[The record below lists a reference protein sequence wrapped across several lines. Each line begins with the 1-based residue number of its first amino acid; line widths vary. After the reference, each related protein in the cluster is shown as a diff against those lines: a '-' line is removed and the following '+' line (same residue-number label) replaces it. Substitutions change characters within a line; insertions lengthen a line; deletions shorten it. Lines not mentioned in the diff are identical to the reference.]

1 MKEST
6 YNYFDTSNNCL
17 WPCRHSKSTPF
28 ATSTLGD
35 CNLDLVFDSR

>member
-17 WPCRHSKSTPF
+17 WHCRHSKSSNTDLW
-28 ATSTLGD
+28 AAR
-35 CNLDLVFDSR
+35 LDI